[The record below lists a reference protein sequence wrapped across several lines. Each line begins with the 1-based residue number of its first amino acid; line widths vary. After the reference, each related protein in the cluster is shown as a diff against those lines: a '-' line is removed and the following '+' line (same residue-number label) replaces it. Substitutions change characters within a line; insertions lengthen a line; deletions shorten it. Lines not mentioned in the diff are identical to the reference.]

1 MRRVKPGIVALFL
14 LIVGSALA
22 LAQERPLRVVGPWEI
37 AGLETTQSGYVFGRM
52 QVGETLTTVDDKGQI
67 VPHLAKTW
75 DVSADGL
82 TWRFTLR
89 QGTKF
94 HDGTLLSADSAARS
108 LSTARSGAGI
118 LARAPIETISADGNE
133 VVVFKLKAPF
143 ASLPAFVANYTTI
156 VLAPSSYDAAGKTVA
171 IIGTGPFKVTTLT
184 PPLKVEVARFDD
196 WWGGKVGIAAASYLA
211 AGQGETRALM
221 AESGEADVVISI
233 LPVSL
238 DRLKRNPNLD
248 VKVTTVP
255 RTRMLKLN
263 AGGPFFADVRV
274 RRAIS
279 LAIDRFG
286 LAKAI
291 LRNGDMAANQL
302 FPPTLAGWHVHGLAP
317 PERRSEA
324 AKKLLAEAGWKPG
337 SDGILE
343 KDGRKFTVTVRTFA
357 TWPELPALAT
367 AMQAQLKEVGIDL
380 KVSVGNSSE
389 IVAGHRDGSLDI
401 GFASRNFSLVP
412 DPLGTMLEDYGPKG
426 GDWGAMGWSNNEMQ
440 DLFQKLNVVANPA
453 EREPLQK
460 RIATILQDELPVIP
474 VSWVELAM
482 VSNKRVTG
490 MKLDPFELSYHLSSI
505 RWTKE
510 AGK

>member
-1 MRRVKPGIVALFL
+1 MNISRFVLATFVAFA
-14 LIVGSALA
+14 ITSAS
-22 LAQERPLRVVGPWEI
+22 AQERPLRVVGPWEI
-37 AGLETTQSGYVFGRM
+37 AGLETSQSGYIFGRM
-52 QVGETLTTVDDKGQI
+52 QVAETLTTVDGAGKI
-67 VPHLAKTW
+67 APHLAKSW
-75 DVSADGL
+75 DVSSDGL
-82 TWRFTLR
+82 TWRFALR
-89 QGTKF
+89 PGTRF
-94 HDGTLLSADSAARS
+94 HDNTAVTADAVARS
-108 LSTARSGAGI
+108 LSTARQGAGI
-118 LARAPIETISADGNE
+118 LSRVPIDTIVADGNDT
-133 VVVFKLKAPF
+133 VVFKLKAPF

-156 VLAPSSYDAAGKTVA
+156 VLAPSSYDATGKTVA
-171 IIGTGPFKVTTLT
+171 IIGTGPFKITTLT
-184 PPLKVEVARFDD
+184 PPLKIEVARFDG

-233 LPVSL
+233 LPVSV

-255 RTRMLKLN
+255 RTRMLKFN
-263 AGGPFFADVRV
+263 ASGPFFADVRV
-274 RRAIS
+274 RRAVN

-286 LAKAI
+286 MAKTI
-291 LRNGDMAANQL
+291 LRNGDLAANQL
-302 FPPTLAGWHVHGLAP
+302 FPPTLAGWHVQGLAP
-317 PERRSEA
+317 PERHPETAR
-324 AKKLLAEAGWKPG
+324 KLLAEAGWKPG
-337 SDGILE
+337 NDGILE
-343 KDGRKFTVTVRTFA
+343 KDGKKFTVTVRTFA
-357 TWPELPALAT
+357 SWPELPPLAT

-426 GDWGAMGWSNNEMQ
+426 GEWGAMGWSSVEMQ
-440 DLFQKLNVVANPA
+440 ELFQKLNATPDPA
-453 EREPLQK
+453 QREPMQK
-460 RIATILQDELPVIP
+460 RIAAILQEELPVIP

-490 MKLDPFELSYHLSSI
+490 VRLDPFELSYHLSSI
-505 RWTKE
+505 RWASE